1 MKFLSQ
7 PKTILLIVSLLV
19 IFSGA
24 ITAGSYIDIHFHD
37 TMFVINNLYLGLL
50 IGGFFL
56 MESVVYFLTSKYR
69 QSRGMQYLHVASI
82 ILILLAFLFPED
94 HPYSYYDLGAL
105 YQISIFVI
113 LLVVFFALGQV
124 LFIFNLITGF
134 IRGKKQYIQ
143 DSY

>member
-7 PKTILLIVSLLV
+7 PKTILLIVSLLI

-24 ITAGSYIDIHFHD
+24 ITAGTFIDIHFHD
-37 TMFVINNLYLGLL
+37 TMFVINNLHLGLF

-56 MESVVYFLTSKYR
+56 LEAVAYFLTSKYR
-69 QSRGMQYLHVASI
+69 QSRGMQYLHVTSI
-82 ILILLAFLFPED
+82 ILILLAFMFPNES
-94 HPYSYYDLGAL
+94 PYSYYDFGAL

-124 LFIFNLITGF
+124 LFIFNLVSGF

>member
-7 PKTILLIVSLLV
+7 PKAILLIVSLLV

-37 TMFVINNLYLGLL
+37 TMFVINNLYMGLF
-50 IGGFFL
+50 IGGFLLLEAFA
-56 MESVVYFLTSKYR
+56 YYLTSRYK

-82 ILILLAFLFPED
+82 IVMLLAFMFPQD
-94 HPYSYYDLGAL
+94 TPYSYYDLGTL

-113 LLVVFFALGQV
+113 VIVLFFAIGQI
-124 LFIFNLITGF
+124 LFIFNLVAGF
-134 IRGKKQYIQ
+134 LRGKKQYIQ
-143 DSY
+143 NLY